1 MKRGGEP
8 MMVGG
13 GGWRRRWMEEDG
25 GLEEYGKAPISRA
38 RFRFSIC
45 TGPFGALKLVET
57 DPPLI
62 VQRPH

>member
-25 GLEEYGKAPISRA
+25 GLEENGKAPISRA
-38 RFRFSIC
+38 LFRFSIR
-45 TGPFGALKLVET
+45 TRPFGALKIGG
-57 DPPLI
+57 D
-62 VQRPH
+62 